1 MGFHHLSFHLY
12 WDQAKRLVLP
22 GQEIASKWSPKP
34 VSESIEFM
42 ERPLMTSDC
51 RVGRVVQNDP
61 QNLIWDQV
69 KQLVL
74 P

>member
-1 MGFHHLSFHLY
+1 MNQFFTNFLHDSYMYYVTKKGG
-12 WDQAKRLVLP
+12 WGQAKRLVLP

-61 QNLIWDQV
+61 
-69 KQLVL
+69 
-74 P
+74 